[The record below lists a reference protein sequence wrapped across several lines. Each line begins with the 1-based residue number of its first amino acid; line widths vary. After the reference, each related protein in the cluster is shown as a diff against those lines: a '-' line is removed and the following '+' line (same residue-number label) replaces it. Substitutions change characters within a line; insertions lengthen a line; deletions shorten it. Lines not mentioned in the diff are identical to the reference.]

1 MIVRC
6 SGSIAATFV
15 LLVLASNTAAT
26 AQKYS
31 PRKVLPVAIRPITD
45 PKIVAADEA
54 KLGPTDLVIGVVID
68 GQARAYPINQL
79 TGPSREIINDELAG
93 TAIAA
98 TW

>member
-1 MIVRC
+1 MSV
-6 SGSIAATFV
+6 SIRPIKLS
-15 LLVLASNTAAT
+15 LLLLLFLNEASLSN
-26 AQKYS
+26 AQEYK
-31 PRKVLPVAIRPITD
+31 PRKVLPTALRAITD
-45 PKIVAADEA
+45 PKITTVDKARVADN
-54 KLGPTDLVIGVVID
+54 DLVIGVEID